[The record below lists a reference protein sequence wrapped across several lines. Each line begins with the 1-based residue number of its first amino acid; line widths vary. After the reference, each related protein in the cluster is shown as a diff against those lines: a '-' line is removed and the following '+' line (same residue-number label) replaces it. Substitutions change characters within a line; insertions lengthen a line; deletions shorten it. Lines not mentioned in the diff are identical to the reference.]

1 MKVLLTGGTGFIG
14 SHTAV
19 CLLESGHTA
28 VLYDNLS
35 NSKADVVDAIEA
47 ITGTRVPFIQ
57 GDIRDKAAL
66 VAAMREHDVEAVIH
80 FAGLKAV
87 GESVEMPLLYY
98 DNNIA
103 GTVVLLQ
110 AMQECGVDK
119 LIFSSSSTVYG
130 TPSVLPLTED
140 MPTGTPTNPYGRTKL
155 MIENILR
162 DLCTAQPNFS
172 AVCLRYFN
180 PIGAHASGLIGED
193 PNGIPNNLLPYV
205 ARVASGKLQYVRV
218 FGNDYPTPDGTGVRD
233 YIHVVDLA
241 RGHVDALGY
250 AEKHKGWDAI
260 NLGTGRGSSVLEV
273 IKAFEAACGREIPYK
288 IMPRRAGDIAAN
300 WCCPDKAQ
308 KLLGWRARYDL
319 AKMCASSW
327 NFEQKHAQS

>member
-66 VAAMREHDVEAVIH
+66 AAAMREHDVEAVIH

-87 GESVEMPLLYY
+87 GESVEKPLLYY
-98 DNNIA
+98 DNNIT

-130 TPSVLPLTED
+130 TPSALPLTED

-155 MIENILR
+155 MIEDILR

-319 AKMCASSW
+319 AQMCASSW

>member
-19 CLLESGHTA
+19 CLIESGHTA

-35 NSKADVVDAIEA
+35 NSKPEVVDAVET
-47 ITGTRVPFIQ
+47 ITGTRPAFVE
-57 GDIRDKAAL
+57 GDIRDKEKLIATL
-66 VAAMREHDVEAVIH
+66 KDYEIDAVIH

-87 GESVEMPLLYY
+87 GESVEKPLLYY

-103 GTVVLLQ
+103 GTVTLLE
-110 AMQECGVDK
+110 AMHACGVKK

-130 TPSVLPLTED
+130 TPVSLPLTED

-155 MIENILR
+155 MIEEILR
-162 DLCTAQPNFS
+162 DLCTAQPDFS

-205 ARVASGKLQYVRV
+205 ALLPPASSNTFAYSATTIRHPTEQAFATTFMWWIWPEATLILSTMPISTSVGKPLTWERVAAQ
-218 FGNDYPTPDGTGVRD
+218 
-233 YIHVVDLA
+233 
-241 RGHVDALGY
+241 
-250 AEKHKGWDAI
+250 
-260 NLGTGRGSSVLEV
+260 
-273 IKAFEAACGREIPYK
+273 AFSK
-288 IMPRRAGDIAAN
+288 
-300 WCCPDKAQ
+300 
-308 KLLGWRARYDL
+308 
-319 AKMCASSW
+319 
-327 NFEQKHAQS
+327 

>member
-19 CLLESGHTA
+19 CLIESGHTA

-35 NSKADVVDAIEA
+35 NSKPEVVDAVET
-47 ITGTRVPFIQ
+47 ITGTRPAFVE
-57 GDIRDKAAL
+57 GDIRDKEKLIATL
-66 VAAMREHDVEAVIH
+66 KDYEIDAVIH

-87 GESVEMPLLYY
+87 GESVEKPLLYY

-103 GTVVLLQ
+103 GTVTLLE
-110 AMQECGVDK
+110 AMHACGVKK

-130 TPSVLPLTED
+130 TPVALPLTED

-155 MIENILR
+155 MIEEILR
-162 DLCTAQPNFS
+162 DLCVAQPDFS

-193 PNGIPNNLLPYV
+193 PNGIPNNL
-205 ARVASGKLQYVRV
+205 
-218 FGNDYPTPDGTGVRD
+218 

-241 RGHVDALGY
+241 RGHVDSLDY
-250 AEKHKGWDAI
+250 ADKHVGWEAI

-273 IKAFEAACGREIPYK
+273 IEAFEKACGKKLPYK
-288 IMPRRAGDIAAN
+288 ILPRRAGDIAAN
-300 WCCPDKAQ
+300 WCCPDKAE
-308 KLLGWRARYDL
+308 KLLGWKAQYGI
-319 AKMCASSW
+319 AEMCASSW
-327 NFEQKHAQS
+327 KFEQLHTKNN